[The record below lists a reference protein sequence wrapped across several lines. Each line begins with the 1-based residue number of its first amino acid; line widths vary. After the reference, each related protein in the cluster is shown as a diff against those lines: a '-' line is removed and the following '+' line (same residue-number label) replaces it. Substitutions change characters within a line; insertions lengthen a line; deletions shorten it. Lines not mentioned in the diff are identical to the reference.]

1 MTEKKIVRKFH
12 PDMLRSSMRKE
23 QAITEMKLGLLEKGG
38 MFQRDE
44 RISTVCLRDSRMDMQ
59 CNLADDLAAVKNYLE
74 LISWEVD
81 LVGVDVVGV
90 DVVGGHHFES
100 MCEICNI
107 LHHAKI
113 SH

>member
-1 MTEKKIVRKFH
+1 
-12 PDMLRSSMRKE
+12 MRKE

-38 MFQRDE
+38 MFRRDE

-81 LVGVDVVGV
+81 LVGVDVVG
-90 DVVGGHHFES
+90 GHHLKVCVKYVIFCT
-100 MCEICNI
+100 MQQFPTNC
-107 LHHAKI
+107 I
-113 SH
+113 SLVYAFPTCMPRN

>member
-1 MTEKKIVRKFH
+1 
-12 PDMLRSSMRKE
+12 MRKE

-74 LISWEVD
+74 LVSWEVD
-81 LVGVDVVGV
+81 LVGV

-100 MCEICNI
+100 MCEIFCTMQKFPTKPRVK
-107 LHHAKI
+107 LHFINVCI
-113 SH
+113 SYMASN

>member
-1 MTEKKIVRKFH
+1 M
-12 PDMLRSSMRKE
+12 MRKE

-74 LISWEVD
+74 LVSWEVD
-81 LVGVDVVGV
+81 LVGV

-100 MCEICNI
+100 MCEICEI